1 MTWTPRSVRSNAI
14 TAAMPRPTATITPG
28 IRGHQRRAP
37 RITTMPS
44 SPTASAAP
52 LALPRARPWTKSRT
66 SGISP
71 RPSMENPNSL
81 GSCPTMMV
89 TAIPYR

>member
-1 MTWTPRSVRSNAI
+1 
-14 TAAMPRPTATITPG
+14 MPA
-28 IRGHQRRAP
+28 
-37 RITTMPS
+37 

-52 LALPRARPWTKSRT
+52 FALPRARPWTKSRT
-66 SGISP
+66 SGSSP

-81 GSCPTMMV
+81 GSCPTMIV